1 MESQSFSGSIPQP
14 HLVISRR
21 FPSSPEQVRSARRFV
36 GATLGDAHPWTD
48 DAMLLTSELAA
59 NAVRHGEPEGGF
71 LVSIRLG
78 GERVMIAIR
87 DEGSALIPRTKDA
100 DLDAAGGRGLWLVD
114 HIADRWGF
122 SRSAVGTAV
131 WFELAA
137 PAPPQSEA
145 DTE

>member
-1 MESQSFSGSIPQP
+1 M
-14 HLVISRR
+14 ISRR
-21 FPSSPEQVRSARRFV
+21 FPSSPEQVRLARRFV
-36 GATLGDAHPWTD
+36 GATLGDGHPRGD
-48 DAMLLTSELAA
+48 DAVLLTSELAA
-59 NAVRHGEPEGGF
+59 NAVRHGEPLSGF

-78 GERVMIAIR
+78 GGCVVITVR

-122 SRSAVGTAV
+122 SRSAAGTAIS
-131 WFELAA
+131 FELAA
-137 PAPPQSEA
+137 PVPLQSET